1 MSDQIHYDRP
11 RASRSIRLSKKF
23 GLLLVG
29 LAVLSA
35 AFTFRS
41 GSGGEGKISFW
52 GSIRHLIANEDRA
65 LSGEAGDRINVL
77 LLGVGGPGHAG
88 PYLSDT
94 IILASLKPSTKQL
107 ALLSIPRDLLVPIP
121 GYGWRKINHASAFG
135 EANRPGTGGQLA
147 ADVVSRV
154 FNTPVHYYVRI
165 DFQAFVDLID
175 ALNGITVEVAHTLDD
190 KKFPI
195 PGQETATTSERYEH
209 LHVESGKRKMDGELA
224 LKYAR
229 SRQASGV
236 EGSDFARA
244 RRQQQIILA
253 LKKEL
258 FSISTLVN
266 PLKIRA
272 ISNLVEDNIATNV
285 QEWEVA
291 RFYQLLKELDG
302 LTVSHRVLDDSPGGP
317 LVAAI
322 VDQAFILQPKIGD
335 FSELQAI
342 AQNLFNPEST
352 AGSIIT
358 VDSTLNINTDTT
370 DDLPSKII
378 TDQPNIS
385 QIEVLNGTTIIG
397 LASQTSQ
404 LLEKFGYEVRRI
416 GNAPT
421 QDYNKTVIYSLKSDN
436 NFDTLHHLEDIL
448 EAPVAPAVPKWA
460 QHDSNESLISEAT
473 DILVILGKK

>member
-1 MSDQIHYDRP
+1 
-11 RASRSIRLSKKF
+11 
-23 GLLLVG
+23 
-29 LAVLSA
+29 
-35 AFTFRS
+35 
-41 GSGGEGKISFW
+41 
-52 GSIRHLIANEDRA
+52 
-65 LSGEAGDRINVL
+65 
-77 LLGVGGPGHAG
+77 
-88 PYLSDT
+88 
-94 IILASLKPSTKQL
+94 
-107 ALLSIPRDLLVPIP
+107 
-121 GYGWRKINHASAFG
+121 
-135 EANRPGTGGQLA
+135 
-147 ADVVSRV
+147 
-154 FNTPVHYYVRI
+154 
-165 DFQAFVDLID
+165 
-175 ALNGITVEVAHTLDD
+175 
-190 KKFPI
+190 
-195 PGQETATTSERYEH
+195 TATTSERYEH

>member
-1 MSDQIHYDRP
+1 LSDQIHYDRP

-195 PGQETATTSERYEH
+195 P
-209 LHVESGKRKMDGELA
+209 
-224 LKYAR
+224 
-229 SRQASGV
+229 
-236 EGSDFARA
+236 
-244 RRQQQIILA
+244 
-253 LKKEL
+253 
-258 FSISTLVN
+258 
-266 PLKIRA
+266 
-272 ISNLVEDNIATNV
+272 
-285 QEWEVA
+285 
-291 RFYQLLKELDG
+291 
-302 LTVSHRVLDDSPGGP
+302 
-317 LVAAI
+317 
-322 VDQAFILQPKIGD
+322 
-335 FSELQAI
+335 
-342 AQNLFNPEST
+342 
-352 AGSIIT
+352 
-358 VDSTLNINTDTT
+358 
-370 DDLPSKII
+370 
-378 TDQPNIS
+378 
-385 QIEVLNGTTIIG
+385 
-397 LASQTSQ
+397 
-404 LLEKFGYEVRRI
+404 
-416 GNAPT
+416 
-421 QDYNKTVIYSLKSDN
+421 
-436 NFDTLHHLEDIL
+436 
-448 EAPVAPAVPKWA
+448 
-460 QHDSNESLISEAT
+460 
-473 DILVILGKK
+473 